1 MSGTIASHSAYN
13 GTGTQG
19 LAVTNRLV
27 DSAGASLPD
36 VMSVF
41 WNKNDTTR
49 QLTYGSAM
57 VEITSS
63 GSSTLNF
70 GGSRIFTVNNDIDC
84 LGDMFLELTATLPG
98 YRVGTGG
105 AGTAVG
111 KTANVASSFVLKPF
125 ALQSLIERVEIQVG
139 TQVWQTLEKE
149 DLRVVN
155 STELGADAFA
165 ESSIMSTPSITA
177 THGSN
182 QSAGSGSGTTWLVI
196 PSLTKTLGP
205 AFGKF
210 SNHTEDGYPMVAA
223 PQQPVRV
230 KVQFVEPFPDT
241 LNYTTAAPALT
252 LDGLA
257 SSVTNSAP
265 GTYPVMIKE
274 SVPYSGSIVITGTG
288 VAAADRTGEGVFAT
302 DKSGGSITS
311 CKLYAKQQIMCNDE
325 RAKILGMP
333 DGMPKRLKMT
343 QNAYTTDLGQSD
355 IKTIEL
361 DHFSLYASHLII
373 TGDVGL
379 GIKLVHAELK
389 LNSSSYSS
397 KLPGVLLDY
406 ATADTLGL
414 FANKYIYQTGT
425 VGGGGLTEKLDVEE
439 FGMGTYVF
447 PLASTAYSGSC
458 VPLNRFD
465 SIRLELKFS
474 ARPLTSVNTFIN
486 VTCVG
491 ETTALFKGGAA
502 SLAMY

>member
-1 MSGTIASHSAYN
+1 MSGAIASHSAYN
-13 GTGTQG
+13 GSGTQG
-19 LAVTNRLV
+19 LAVTN
-27 DSAGASLPD
+27 SITQTTED

-41 WNKNDTTR
+41 WNKNDTTK

-57 VEITSS
+57 VEVPSS
-63 GSSTLNF
+63 GASTLNF
-70 GGSRIFTVNNDIDC
+70 GGSRLFTVNNDIDC
-84 LGDMFLELTATLPG
+84 LGDMFLEISATLPE
-98 YRVGTGG
+98 YNT
-105 AGTAVG
+105 
-111 KTANVASSFVLKPF
+111 VASPAVTNGDAAITGTLAVKPF

-139 TQVWQTLEKE
+139 TQVWQTIEKE

-165 ESSIMSTPSITA
+165 ESSIMSTPAITA
-177 THGSN
+177 TTG
-182 QSAGSGSGTTWLVI
+182 AGSGTAWLVI

-210 SNHTEDGYPMVAA
+210 SNHTEDGYPLVAA
-223 PQQPVRV
+223 PQQPVRI
-230 KVQFVEPFPDT
+230 KVQFVEAFPAV
-241 LNYTTAAPALT
+241 LNYTTATPTTALA
-252 LDGLA
+252 DGA
-257 SSVTNSAP
+257 GVHQ
-265 GTYPVMIKE
+265 VMILE
-274 SVPYSGSIVITGTG
+274 SVPYSGVITLTG
-288 VAAADRTGEGVFAT
+288 AVGASNRPGSGVLAGSQT
-302 DKSGGSITS
+302 TAGSISS

-333 DGMPKRLKMT
+333 LGMPKRLKMT

-355 IKTIEL
+355 LKTIEL

-379 GIKLVHAELK
+379 GIKLVSAELK
-389 LNSSSYSS
+389 LNSSSFSG

-414 FANKYIYQTGT
+414 FANKYIYQTGDSAS
-425 VGGGGLTEKLDVEE
+425 GGDAPTLEVEE
-439 FGMGTYVF
+439 FGIGTYVF
-447 PLASTAYSGSC
+447 PLASTAYSGSS

-474 ARPLTSVNTFIN
+474 AKPLTSVNTFIN

-491 ETTALFKGGAA
+491 ETTALFRGGAA